1 MAGSA
6 LKLLAED
13 GEGLAVIAAAV
24 QDSLVKPQDLKFDAR
39 SRTFGLEINRFQ
51 WEKAGRRAPYF
62 RAHAILAFGGV
73 LAARSRDLPKGI
85 DALMGVLDIR
95 FTPGTEPP
103 AGVLNMIFA
112 GGGQVEL
119 DLECLDVT
127 LMDTGKTWPTRRKPD
142 HEKPV

>member
-1 MAGSA
+1 MDSKA
-6 LKLLAED
+6 LRLLAQDE
-13 GEGLAVIAAAV
+13 EGLGVIAAAV
-24 QDSLVKPQDLKFDAR
+24 QDALVRPQDLRLDKR
-39 SRTFGLEINRFQ
+39 TRTFGLELNRFQ

-85 DALMGVLDIR
+85 DALMGVLDMR